1 MFINMISSR
10 TACHFQSTNAHHQY
24 FVATLALQTLQQ
36 PSKSHNYF
44 IRHNCVASSSSS
56 SFFHRCKHTVRRTRS
71 SSIWSLQ
78 AQQDDSNIPSRKRR
92 RRARDVVTNNNDDD
106 ITDNVTSLLFKPVA
120 IPFSISSN
128 KSRKLMPAIF
138 PLVLIATFAALPPIT
153 STLVIIFFGA
163 YLALLLPLLDE
174 YDDISLEEN
183 DEQDSDM
190 LVAAPAAA
198 YLGAV
203 ASAALLSPQGLL
215 VSPEDVRVLSLN
227 SVPYLLAV
235 LTVGFGGYVLFT
247 GVNETAKDTREWEI
261 EEMDSIPERKERYVM
276 KQWDDELK
284 EKEDGLN

>member
-1 MFINMISSR
+1 M
-10 TACHFQSTNAHHQY
+10 
-24 FVATLALQTLQQ
+24 
-36 PSKSHNYF
+36 
-44 IRHNCVASSSSS
+44 
-56 SFFHRCKHTVRRTRS
+56 
-71 SSIWSLQ
+71 
-78 AQQDDSNIPSRKRR
+78 
-92 RRARDVVTNNNDDD
+92 
-106 ITDNVTSLLFKPVA
+106 
-120 IPFSISSN
+120 
-128 KSRKLMPAIF
+128 
-138 PLVLIATFAALPPIT
+138 
-153 STLVIIFFGA
+153 
-163 YLALLLPLLDE
+163 LLPLLDE